1 MSLADK
7 IISDIEGLPVGDGDG
22 SENYELADF
31 QKEWIIGA
39 FAEGINRAALSLG
52 RGGGKSGL
60 LSALAAL
67 CLIPGKA
74 LYAPN
79 FSCAAFASAFKQGK
93 IIGEGV
99 TGILQFLEIEGAYW
113 ITNNQNNFHVIHKKS
128 KATLQCHGSDPRRAH
143 GLKPNLLLGDELAQ
157 WPPSTG
163 PRLWSALATSLGK
176 KKGARLL
183 CIGTRPVEETHFF
196 EILLKDKSPDVFS
209 LTYAADPEKD
219 DPFDPASWRKANPGL
234 DRDMPELSIIRSEA
248 ERARQDPQELAQ
260 FRALRLNMGTSDVA
274 LEGFLLDPENWRAIE
289 GTPDCR
295 GSYVLGIDLG
305 GSEAFTAAAAVFETG
320 GIACLQACGGH
331 ESLAKKEE
339 RENLPPRYY
348 QKMRDEGELLQL
360 GDRVVP
366 PGEFLAAIEAR
377 WGRPAVIVCDRF
389 RKAELLDAL
398 NAAGWRVPFLLR
410 GMGYKDGSEDVRLF
424 RRAALDK
431 MITAPASWGI
441 RSALSGAR
449 VVSDVSGNSKLAKGS
464 EGKRAKTHRD
474 DLAAALILACAEHHR
489 RRTKAGKPRPRP
501 RVVSMVDLP
510 PQTEKPKSK
519 GFKVV
524 GF

>member
-1 MSLADK
+1 MKVHAGRLKSLRVTKKGIKVKGKFVKGGFITRETYKGKKELRRVLVREGKKIKALTYPKKQNFESLSETRPENREAAFPETACRSRADGARGMSLADK

-295 GSYVLGIDLG
+295 GSYILGIDLG
-305 GSEAFTAAAAVFETG
+305 GSEAFTAAAAVYSRRGVFQL
-320 GIACLQACGGH
+320 AC
-331 ESLAKKEE
+331 K
-339 RENLPPRYY
+339 P
-348 QKMRDEGELLQL
+348 
-360 GDRVVP
+360 
-366 PGEFLAAIEAR
+366 
-377 WGRPAVIVCDRF
+377 
-389 RKAELLDAL
+389 
-398 NAAGWRVPFLLR
+398 AAGMKASRRKRNAKISRPGITRKCETR
-410 GMGYKDGSEDVRLF
+410 GSSF
-424 RRAALDK
+424 
-431 MITAPASWGI
+431 S
-441 RSALSGAR
+441 
-449 VVSDVSGNSKLAKGS
+449 
-464 EGKRAKTHRD
+464 
-474 DLAAALILACAEHHR
+474 
-489 RRTKAGKPRPRP
+489 
-501 RVVSMVDLP
+501 
-510 PQTEKPKSK
+510 
-519 GFKVV
+519 
-524 GF
+524 